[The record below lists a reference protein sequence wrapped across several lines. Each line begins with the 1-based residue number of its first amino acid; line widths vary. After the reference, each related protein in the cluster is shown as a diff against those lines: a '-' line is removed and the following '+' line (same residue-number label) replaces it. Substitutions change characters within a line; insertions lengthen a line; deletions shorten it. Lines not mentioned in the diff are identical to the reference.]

1 MISRRTES
9 KYRKHFTFTA
19 WSFEH
24 TLDPKEF
31 YPASSITEATKHLE
45 HLLGPRTIGLVTGE
59 ANFGKT
65 TVCRKLSA
73 ALHPSPYRVFHAPPI
88 HRQCHGTVQIH
99 RLGIGLVC
107 PERNRALA
115 FRAIRA

>member
-24 TLDPKEF
+24 ALDPKEF
-31 YPASSITEATKHLE
+31 YPASSITEATKRLE
-45 HLLGPRTIGLVTGE
+45 HLLGPRAIGLVTGE

-73 ALHPSPYRVFHAPPI
+73 ALHPSPYRVFHAPPLP
-88 HRQCHGTVQIH
+88 TDNVME
-99 RLGIGLVC
+99 LYKSIGWESGLSA
-107 PERNRALA
+107 PS
-115 FRAIRA
+115 AIGH